1 MGRRD
6 NFVPIRR
13 RRASSA
19 PPTQRDRDAA
29 VVEPLAVEAAP
40 SSGMARFPMGS
51 AGLQYLAKL
60 LWVPDYTQLF
70 LMEFEQNLQAV
81 GGGGFQLAPSSYRAR
96 LQGEAA
102 ERYDLRRMQQQRDQM
117 AIALHANNQQHWSP
131 SLLARSVTYFN
142 LASEVIQKEEGRQRR
157 LASRPTT
164 FQFLRLMRDCRC
176 ARAARR
182 ACCRACA
189 GLPCVHAR
197 AHPHTP
203 HHPALVCA
211 CMAGPRPI
219 GQWEST
225 WPSSWPTR
233 HTSGWA

>member
-1 MGRRD
+1 
-6 NFVPIRR
+6 
-13 RRASSA
+13 
-19 PPTQRDRDAA
+19 
-29 VVEPLAVEAAP
+29 
-40 SSGMARFPMGS
+40 MGS

-131 SLLARSVTYFN
+131 SLLARSVSYFN